1 MSGYAGWSSPAA
13 WPAAASPDTVSSE
26 PSSPSRSAPGVMPP
40 RPKNKR
46 SFDEMRQ
53 DAKQAMDD
61 DDKQRSFIFSDVP
74 AANPILITKRQKVD
88 PATQR
93 RSSPQVPAADMD
105 IDAEIEA
112 MEKSMMFLDIN
123 RETKRLVDVYKEEEE
138 RKLRDRR
145 GLSVQEQIESKIEA
159 RKYRSTGDLRLKDF
173 FVYVGTFNMY
183 RFAPQMLVIRKAAA
197 SLIVQMFGDTL
208 DEHIERLKHQY
219 GYTDN
224 DIRKGVICVIMP
236 RRRGKSEVVA
246 AIEAAAALSIGK
258 TSAVF
263 AAYSRQ
269 AIELMQLIYNRICEI
284 DPTFV
289 IVKNAQKMVVSK
301 LRSENDPDKC
311 TIRCFSGNA
320 DSARGFKADRI
331 HFDEASFAKPEF
343 ITRNV
348 FAGMTMK
355 NVVVFLISSPPKKVD
370 NTFAQLVEM
379 KNDYG
384 EEVFKV
390 VYIRSKCAECTK
402 LRDDKPGCPHVI
414 SPTPPWMANEDQMET
429 IRNVLKRLDPL
440 AYDQEIL
447 GIMSGQDIPV
457 MPENVIQKIK
467 VTKKISFKEPPETI
481 LIGFDPA
488 GADRSELAFC
498 AATLLPDGETFVVRV
513 MCGVVWV
520 VLCLCGMF
528 VNMLCVKAFARETE
542 RHKENRVISHITS
555 HTTFDIPHRDHIPIT
570 NTVSYH

>member
-1 MSGYAGWSSPAA
+1 MQRDS
-13 WPAAASPDTVSSE
+13 
-26 PSSPSRSAPGVMPP
+26 
-40 RPKNKR
+40 
-46 SFDEMRQ
+46 
-53 DAKQAMDD
+53 KQAMDD
-61 DDKQRSFIFSDVP
+61 DDRAASLIFANIP
-74 AANPILITKRQKVD
+74 AANPVTGNKRMRIEEQK
-88 PATQR
+88 
-93 RSSPQVPAADMD
+93 PQVPNSDTD
-105 IDAEIEA
+105 IDAEIDA
-112 MEKSMMFLDIN
+112 MTNSLMFMDIR
-123 RETKRLVDVYKEEEE
+123 RETEKLVNVYKEEED
-138 RKLRDRR
+138 RKQRDRR
-145 GLSVQEQIESKIEA
+145 GLSAHEQIESKIEA
-159 RKYRSTGDLRLKDF
+159 MKYRSAGDLKLKEF
-173 FVYVGTFNMY
+173 FIYVGTFNMY
-183 RFAPQMLVIRKAAA
+183 RFAPQMLVIRQAAA

-208 DEHIERLKHQY
+208 DEHMERLKQQY

-258 TSAVF
+258 TAAVF

-284 DPTFV
+284 DPTYV
-289 IVKNAQKMVVSK
+289 IIKNAQKMVISK

-355 NVVVFLISSPPKKVD
+355 NVVVFLISSPPKKAD
-370 NTFAQLVEM
+370 NTFKQLVEM

-384 EEVFKV
+384 EDVFKV
-390 VYIRSKCAECTK
+390 VYIRSKCPECQK

-429 IRNVLKRLDPL
+429 VRNVLRRLDPL

-457 MPENVIQKIK
+457 MPENIIQRLKL
-467 VTKKISFKEPPETI
+467 TKRRKFKESPPETI

-498 AATLLPDGETFVVRV
+498 AATLLPDGETYVVR
-513 MCGVVWV
+513 
-520 VLCLCGMF
+520 LHTH
-528 VNMLCVKAFARETE
+528 KRARSGE
-542 RHKENRVISHITS
+542 S
-555 HTTFDIPHRDHIPIT
+555 
-570 NTVSYH
+570 